1 MPDMIH
7 IEDTVGVD
15 SNRICRVKAQVL
27 LHLPIGGRLGDSALF
42 LAECRR
48 THAVLGVCEVDSF
61 LALGDAIAG
70 LGLHFRDHIGV

>member
-61 LALGDAIAG
+61 LAWR
-70 LGLHFRDHIGV
+70 RDGG